1 MPAGGQLEVPTV
13 IETNWASLAASVAD
27 VPKCLV
33 VFRGDHPTFPL
44 EVLVN
49 GVVEVHGGE
58 EGLMSPNPTI
68 VLLRS
73 YVLVLAEQLWVAFLY
88 APRA

>member
-1 MPAGGQLEVPTV
+1 LEVPTV
-13 IETNWASLAASVAD
+13 IEAHWARFAASVAD
-27 VPKCLV
+27 VTKCLV

-44 EVLVN
+44 EVLVY

-68 VLLRS
+68 ILLRS
-73 YVLVLAEQLWVAFLY
+73 YVLVLAQQLWVVFLY

>member
-1 MPAGGQLEVPTV
+1 MEVPTV
-13 IETNWASLAASVAD
+13 SEAHWARLAASVAD
-27 VPKCLV
+27 VAKCLV

-44 EVLVN
+44 EVLIN

-68 VLLRS
+68 VLLGS
-73 YVLVLAEQLWVAFLY
+73 YVLVLSEQLRVVFLY
-88 APRA
+88 AP